1 MADEME
7 HCARM
12 KHAAYIALIA
22 LTACGTPAERAAER
36 ALREGAKTYRA
47 QQYDQAASI
56 YALASFDPR
65 VAYNLGNTLYRRA
78 QWDTAMAA
86 YGQAIASAPVGPG
99 QARAFH
105 NLGNGWMHLAA
116 QADTLAQQAREQLST
131 IRIEGEDIGRKVHQF
146 VVRDSLRTAQRDLE
160 HLIDSAL
167 VQGAEAYK
175 NALRRSPEDEDAR
188 HNLALA
194 QGMIA
199 ARVKEAAEANA
210 KDPNKD
216 KDKGLSERAKLIM
229 QKADELVE
237 QHLFKDA
244 LKVMTDGLKADPT
257 LKQQQEYMHK
267 LDVVTKAAE
276 AK

>member
-1 MADEME
+1 
-7 HCARM
+7 M
-12 KHAAYIALIA
+12 KDAAYIALVV

-36 ALREGAKTYRA
+36 ALREGVKSYRT
-47 QQYDQAASI
+47 QHYDQAATT
-56 YALASFDPR
+56 YAEASFDPR
-65 VAYNLGNTLYRRA
+65 VAYNLGNALHRQA
-78 QWDTAMAA
+78 QWDTALAT
-86 YGQAIASAPVGPG
+86 YGKAIASSPVGRQ
-99 QARAFH
+99 QAPAFH
-105 NLGNGWMHLAA
+105 NLGNSWMQLATR
-116 QADTLAQQAREQLST
+116 ADTLAEQAADQLSNFK
-131 IRIEGEDIGRKVHQF
+131 IEGEDIGWKVRQF
-146 VVRDSLRTAQRDLE
+146 VVRDSLRTAQRELS

-175 NALRRSPEDEDAR
+175 NALRRSSTDEDAR

-199 ARVKEAAEANA
+199 ARVKKAAEANA

-216 KDKGLSERAKLIM
+216 KDKGLSERAKLII

-237 QHLFKDA
+237 QYLFKDA
-244 LKVMTDGLKADPT
+244 LNVMTDGLKADPT